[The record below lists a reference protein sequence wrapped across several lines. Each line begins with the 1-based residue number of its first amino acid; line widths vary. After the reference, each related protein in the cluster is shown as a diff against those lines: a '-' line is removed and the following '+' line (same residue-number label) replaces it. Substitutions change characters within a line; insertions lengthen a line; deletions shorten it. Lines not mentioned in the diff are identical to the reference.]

1 MLGNRYTVTR
11 VTHGDSAAPPEVS
24 SRSRSSMSDDED
36 ADFDDDFDDDDAF
49 SYEDEDFVTAVRKE
63 AHLALSRLF

>member
-1 MLGNRYTVTR
+1 
-11 VTHGDSAAPPEVS
+11 
-24 SRSRSSMSDDED
+24 MSDDED

-63 AHLALSRLF
+63 AHLASSRLF